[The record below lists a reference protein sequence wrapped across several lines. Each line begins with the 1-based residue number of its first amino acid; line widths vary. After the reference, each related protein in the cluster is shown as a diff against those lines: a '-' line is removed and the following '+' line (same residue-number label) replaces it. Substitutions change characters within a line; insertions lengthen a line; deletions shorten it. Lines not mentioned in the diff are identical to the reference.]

1 TSFSSPLTAGMVA
14 TLWQCSPNST
24 SQSLVNAIRQSA
36 SQFASP
42 DSLLG
47 YGIPDFVVACMM
59 LSGINPALS
68 ENGEVLIIDGNPFDN
83 DLTFSYFSNTAGI
96 GTVNL
101 YDITGRN
108 VWKSTMDIA
117 PVSTNKTI
125 IPTANLSKGV
135 YILSVSS
142 GKDVQTKQVIKK

>member
-1 TSFSSPLTAGMVA
+1 
-14 TLWQCSPNST
+14 
-24 SQSLVNAIRQSA
+24 
-36 SQFASP
+36 
-42 DSLLG
+42 LG

-59 LSGINPALS
+59 LSGINPVLS

-117 PVSTNKTI
+117 PMSTNKTT